1 MNEDFAYYMSNY
13 SPVLAGALPDEK
25 KSRKIREWVP
35 DSLASF
41 LCEEGFRR
49 FHDGLFSLCDPDDF
63 RSILALIFKADK
75 DFHHRDCHV
84 VGFSAFGVLQ
94 CWSERLANVQ
104 INLPEASI
112 YCRALTVPNWSP
124 KASPDH
130 LVAGVVPDKDTADF
144 LDFRGEPMF
153 DRCVKAYGRPEEGQ
167 CLGFVPA
174 LAISGTFSPMRSVE
188 HIKRL
193 SAAEHFTILA
203 QLEEF
208 QLVTVTAE
216 DIVPVRSIG

>member
-1 MNEDFAYYMSNY
+1 MHENFTYYLKHYTPILQASR
-13 SPVLAGALPDEK
+13 PDAAAAN
-25 KSRKIREWVP
+25 KIRQWVP
-35 DSLASF
+35 PSLASF

-49 FHDGLFSLCDPDDF
+49 FHNGLFSLCDPDDF

-75 DFHHRDCHV
+75 DFHHKDCHV

-94 CWSERLANVQ
+94 CWSKRLANFQ
-104 INLPEASI
+104 INLPETSI

-124 KASPDH
+124 KASPNH
-130 LVAGVVPDKDTADF
+130 LVAGVVPDKDAADF

-153 DRCVKAYGRPEEGQ
+153 DRCVEAYGSLEEGQ

-174 LAISGTFSPMRSVE
+174 LAISGAFSPMRSVE

-208 QLVTVTAE
+208 QLVAVTAE
-216 DIVPVRSIG
+216 EIVPVRSLG